1 MTGPGIIMSAGGLIP
16 EEMDTLKK
24 LVRKLEAKRFRL
36 QLINAYYEGTFRV
49 LDLGISIPPSL
60 RNLHTTMGWPRIA
73 VDSVEER
80 LDVEGFRF
88 PGASDADTDLW
99 DIWQTNNLDEE
110 SPLAHIDALVYGH
123 AFVAVGAN
131 EDPTKP
137 PLITIE
143 SPLDM
148 ECDYDVQSRTIT
160 SALRT
165 YNPGEIWGIQAING
179 ATLYLPDS
187 TTHLTVDGQGVWT
200 VVNRDD
206 HRLGQVPVVRMVNR
220 QRSADRVG
228 RSEITPEIMSIT
240 DAACRTLL
248 GLQVASEF
256 YSAPQRAILGA
267 SEESF
272 QNADGTPKN
281 AWETYLGRVLALERD
296 GEGNV
301 PTIHEMK
308 AYDPSVYTKVYSMYA
323 KIMASLI
330 GLPSHYI
337 DDVTAQPASAD
348 AIRSGESRLV
358 RRIGRKMQSFSGAW
372 ENVMRLALL
381 IRDGSVDDDANKLET
396 VWHEAGVPTI
406 AETTDAIVKQIQVG
420 SIPSSSDVTLEKL
433 GYTPAERERLVID
446 RQQDQGAQLLAELAT
461 SILSKEARVD
471 RTIAS
476 DINPQAAKEAPVV
489 DPNTGLATV
498 KPTTA
503 SPGTSAP
510 KPGRGRR

>member
-1 MTGPGIIMSAGGLIP
+1 MMSAGGLAPGEI
-16 EEMDTLKK
+16 DILKN
-24 LVRKLEAKRFRL
+24 LVRSMEAKRFRM
-36 QLINAYYEGTFRV
+36 QLVNAYYEGTFRV
-49 LDLGISIPPSL
+49 MDLGISIPPSL

-73 VDSVEER
+73 VDSIEER

-99 DIWQTNNLDEE
+99 DIWQANNLDEE

-123 AFVAVGAN
+123 GFIAVGAN
-131 EDPTKP
+131 KDSSKP

-148 ECDYDVQSRTIT
+148 DCDYDVQTRTIT

-179 ATLYLPDS
+179 ATLYLPNS
-187 TTHLTVDGQGVWT
+187 TTHLTVDGQGVWS
-200 VVNRDD
+200 VVERDD
-206 HRLGQVPVVRMVNR
+206 HNLGQVPVVRMVNR

-267 SEESF
+267 TQEAF

-330 GLPSHYI
+330 GLPSHYL
-337 DDVTAQPASAD
+337 DDVTVMPASAD
-348 AIRSGESRLV
+348 AIRSGESRLT

-372 ENVMRLALL
+372 ENAMRLALL
-381 IRDGSVDDDANKLET
+381 IRDGSLADDAYNLET

-433 GYTPAERERLVID
+433 GYTPAERERLVVD

-461 SILSKEARVD
+461 SILAKEARVD

-489 DPNTGLATV
+489 NPNTGLATV
-498 KPTTA
+498 NPAATGAK
-503 SPGTSAP
+503 PGTP
-510 KPGRGRR
+510 KPGK